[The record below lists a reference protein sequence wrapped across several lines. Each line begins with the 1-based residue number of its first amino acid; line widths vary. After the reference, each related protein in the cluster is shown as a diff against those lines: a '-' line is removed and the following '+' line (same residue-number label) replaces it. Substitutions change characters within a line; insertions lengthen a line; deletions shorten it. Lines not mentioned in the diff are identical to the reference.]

1 MHVQEICYVR
11 NFGISV
17 RLGYCSSITK
27 FLMASMWAIS
37 MVENREERNVIV
49 SRKKE
54 KDKLSKAQQ
63 IITIAVLDTVV
74 KIKDHG
80 PHVA

>member
-1 MHVQEICYVR
+1 
-11 NFGISV
+11 
-17 RLGYCSSITK
+17 
-27 FLMASMWAIS
+27 MASMWAIS